1 MRLQV
6 TAYSLTGE
14 RLAVIEEARGISFSN
29 DGALSFSL
37 PKDAVGIDYFNDDVA
52 LGVEIEALAS
62 TTFGPLTYT
71 EYGEVSSRFIFRNS
85 DRSRTK
91 TAGVWTFTAP
101 SIADAMFGQMPI
113 LPELSHVTQY
123 DAGATPYS
131 VIAARIAEAADRGVN
146 YGITVV
152 DGGGWSSPNV
162 ATGIKFDA
170 YADLLSF
177 YTALKDGKQAELV
190 WVGTTLYVL
199 APGAMSIDRS
209 DAVQFQVE
217 DFSEIPVKEDRSNMA
232 DTVIALGDNGASAL
246 YPAGAPGRVVTVQFG
261 GISDTVTLG
270 EVAQIEWSNRQ
281 APSREI
287 TASLAL
293 AKAPEKLPFRDYHV
307 GSIVTF
313 PTVAGGIEQVSIA
326 QITLTRD
333 TASDFSGN
341 IVLDTKI
348 KSRELRLVELGKQG
362 VGGVPT
368 ISGNGATAAQPLPNS
383 VSQALIPVGST
394 IDGYWAAAPTG
405 FLLEDGAAVSRT
417 TYAALFAVIGTTHGV
432 GDGSTTFN
440 LPDSRGRMLVMKSTA
455 TEFDVL
461 GEIGGAKTHTHPLDD
476 NGQAEVT
483 IAAGGPTL
491 IRRLASAAWTATHS
505 VGTGGGSSSS
515 AVSTGAALTGRT
527 ADGSTLPPYITVN
540 RAIKY

>member
-6 TAYSLTGE
+6 TAYSLAGA
-14 RLAVIEEARGISFSN
+14 RLNVIEEARNISVSN
-29 DGALSFSL
+29 DGALTFDL
-37 PKDAVGIDYFNDDVA
+37 PKNAAGVEYFDGDVA
-52 LGVEIEALAS
+52 LAVEIEALAS
-62 TTFGPLTYT
+62 ATYGPLTYSST
-71 EYGEVSSRFIFRNS
+71 GEVMSRFIYRNS
-85 DRSRTK
+85 ERSRTS
-91 TAGVWTFTAP
+91 ASGVWKFTAP
-101 SIADAMFGQMPI
+101 SIADATFGQMPI
-113 LPELSHVTQY
+113 LPELAHVTQY
-123 DAGATPYS
+123 GPTATPYT
-131 VIAARIAEAADRGVN
+131 VVAARITEATARGVN
-146 YGITVV
+146 YGISVI
-152 DGGGWSSPNV
+152 DGGGWTTPNG

-199 APGAMSIDRS
+199 APGTMSINRS

-232 DTVIALGDNGASAL
+232 DTVIALGDNGSSAL

-270 EVAQIEWSNRQ
+270 QVAQIEWSNRQ
-281 APSREI
+281 TPSREI

-307 GSIVTF
+307 GSIVSF
-313 PTVAGGIEQVSIA
+313 PTVAGGTEPVGIA

-368 ISGNGATAAQPLPNS
+368 ISGNGATVAQPLPAS
-383 VSQALIPVGST
+383 VTQALIPVGST

-417 TYAALFAVIGTTHGV
+417 TYASLFAVIGTTHGV
-432 GDGSTTFN
+432 GDGSMTFN
-440 LPDSRGRMLVMKSTA
+440 LPDSRGRMLVMKSTD

-483 IAAGGPTL
+483 ISTGGPTL
-491 IRRLASAAWTATHS
+491 MRRLASAAWTATHA